1 MAKKKAKKLPKT
13 LAGVKISKKVR
24 KQGAE
29 LLATVN
35 TPLGRELL
43 AAGLVAAG
51 AAIAKREET
60 RKVVAR
66 VAGAAE
72 ETAED
77 AAARGARVASQ
88 IGGIV
93 GAAANA
99 ALDRLLGAGEAETDN
114 RRRPKGPPP
123 GSTAH

>member
-13 LAGVKISKKVR
+13 IAGVKLPKKVR
-24 KQGAE
+24 KQGGA
-29 LLATVN
+29 LLAKVD

-51 AAIAKREET
+51 AALAQRGAVREAAGEAEGAVEDAAAKG
-60 RKVVAR
+60 AR
-66 VAGAAE
+66 VAG
-72 ETAED
+72 
-77 AAARGARVASQ
+77 Q

-99 ALDRLLGAGEAETDN
+99 ALDRLFGAGDANDD
-114 RRRPKGPPP
+114 RPAGPPP